1 MGLAEQGKAIR
12 RSRERLNRTAEDLAK
27 LDAAQRELERKRSLT
42 RAEKASSADAGR
54 ITPRAQ
60 KPAAD

>member
-27 LDAAQRELERKRSLT
+27 LDAAQRELERKHSLT
-42 RAEKASSADAGR
+42 RGDKASSADTSR
-54 ITPRAQ
+54 VTPRAQ
-60 KPAAD
+60 KPAVD

>member
-1 MGLAEQGKAIR
+1 MGLAEQGNTVR

-27 LDAAQRELERKRSLT
+27 LDAAQRELERKRGLT
-42 RAEKASSADAGR
+42 RADMPKAAEAR
-54 ITPRAQ
+54 NHPRAQ